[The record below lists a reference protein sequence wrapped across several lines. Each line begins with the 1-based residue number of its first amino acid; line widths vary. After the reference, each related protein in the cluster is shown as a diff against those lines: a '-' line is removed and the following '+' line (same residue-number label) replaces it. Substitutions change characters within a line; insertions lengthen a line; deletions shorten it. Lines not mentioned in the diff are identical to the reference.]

1 MKESERNIKGKEF
14 EASGEIDKAIEL
26 YEQNLT
32 LGSIA
37 PFPYTR
43 LSIIYKKRKD
53 LNNEIRV
60 LKLLLSI
67 QETEAKKY
75 KWKEGSKQF
84 DKIINVREKLNKAQ
98 SELAKVL

>member
-1 MKESERNIKGKEF
+1 MKDSERNIKGKEY

-32 LGSIA
+32 LGSTA

-60 LKLLLSI
+60 LKLFLSI
-67 QETEAKKY
+67 QQTEAKKY
-75 KWKEGSKQF
+75 NWHEGTKPYG
-84 DKIINVREKLNKAQ
+84 KILSIRERLNKAQ
-98 SELAKVL
+98 VELAKS

>member
-1 MKESERNIKGKEF
+1 MKDSERNIKGKEF

-53 LNNEIRV
+53 LKNEIRV
-60 LKLLLSI
+60 LKLFLTI

-75 KWKEGSKQF
+75 NWKEGSKQF

-98 SELAKVL
+98 SELAKLL